1 MAKYTTFE
9 DKLYKNISNYLDELT
24 FSLSGNDKFEARLL
38 YLEGVSSLLG
48 GYDLQE
54 FHNRFEINNI
64 LSYET
69 LFDGA
74 SKLVNLI
81 NNLSVPKAL
90 VLSSLATQ
98 PISIHERKSSGA
110 YYTDHRL
117 ALYIAE
123 EGNKIWDGVRPIID
137 PACGTGILLAA
148 IIYINCGDDKSQ
160 SAIFMEKY
168 IVAADMSPYALR
180 GAMLSLASFT
190 DDLNAL
196 SLMKNNWVCGDSL
209 FYDGWSNIATDG
221 FGLVIANPPWEKVKT
236 VKNEYLNSI
245 GDYGHYGREISN
257 IDDENYQ
264 DAKLKT
270 KNYAEKLANL
280 YPEADSGEM
289 DLYMAFTALI
299 LRLIGSNGTASILIP
314 GGVIRSEGTLKL
326 RREILESSGLISFT
340 VFDNKAKYFA
350 IDSRVKFVN
359 MVFQGSTENKKGE
372 IILKHAKSLDGR
384 VFTEF
389 GVIFDYEVLKQY
401 RPDLSLPELRNQEEY
416 NVFKKMYA
424 NGEEWQG
431 KWNAKFYREV
441 DMTRDK
447 GLFKCFDRSGI
458 PLVEGRMVHQFRLGA
473 KAYQSGTGRKAI
485 WETSKIGESSI
496 QPQFYILPDELP
508 RKLEERVRIARA
520 GFCDIAGQTNE
531 RAMMATLIPSGVVC
545 GNKVPTVSFF
555 GDDANEK
562 TLLWLGIV
570 NSFAFD
576 WLLRRVLT
584 TTVNYF
590 LLRSIPL
597 APLEVSS
604 EVGQKIINSVRKLID
619 LDHNGAGCDNAM
631 KMAEIRTSIEL
642 LCFSAYQLSFD
653 DVELI
658 LYDFPLLDR
667 GQPCLKDETRSTVTR
682 DFILFRMCETY
693 GLPED
698 VRNKYKYRL
707 ENALAIGAIPFI
719 PSQASVRGQ
728 SV

>member
-1 MAKYTTFE
+1 MSKYITLE
-9 DKLYKNISNYLDELT
+9 DKLYASINNRLDGLT
-24 FSLSGNDKFEARLL
+24 SSITESYRFEARLL
-38 YLEGVSSLLG
+38 YLECVSSILG
-48 GYDLQE
+48 GYDVKK
-54 FHNRFEINNI
+54 FHNIFGIDSI

-69 LFDGA
+69 LLDGA
-74 SKLVNLI
+74 CELVKLIKNI
-81 NNLSVPKAL
+81 PVPTAL

-98 PISIHERKSSGA
+98 PLQAHERKSSGA

-123 EGNKIWDGVRPIID
+123 EGNKRWDKLRPIID
-137 PACGTGILLAA
+137 PACGTGILLVA
-148 IIYINCGDDKSQ
+148 ITYINCGDDKNK
-160 SAIFMEKY
+160 SAEFMENY
-168 IVAADMSPYALR
+168 IVAADMSLNALR
-180 GAMLSLASFT
+180 GAMLSLASLT

-196 SLMKNNWVCGDSL
+196 FAMRQNWVCGDSL
-209 FYDGWSNIATDG
+209 FYDEWNETATDG

-236 VKNEYLNSI
+236 IKHEYLNSI
-245 GDYGHYGREISN
+245 GNLGHYGREISN
-257 IDDENYQ
+257 IDDESYQ
-264 DAKLKT
+264 NMRLKT
-270 KNYAEKLANL
+270 KSYAEKLAIL

-326 RREILESSGLISFT
+326 RRKILESSGFISFT

-359 MVFQGSTENKKGE
+359 MVFQGAAENKTDE
-372 IILKHAKSLDGR
+372 IILKHAKFLDGR
-384 VFTEF
+384 VFTDL

-416 NVFKKMYA
+416 NVFKKMYE

-447 GLFKCFDRSGI
+447 GVFKRFDKSGI

-473 KAYQSGTGRKAI
+473 KAYRSGTGRKAV
-485 WETSKIGESSI
+485 WETIQIGESSI
-496 QPQFYILPDELP
+496 QPQFRILPDELP
-508 RKLEERVRIARA
+508 SKLEERVRVARA

-555 GDDANEK
+555 GDDANER

-597 APLEVSS
+597 APIEVSS
-604 EVGQKIINSVRKLID
+604 EVGQKIISSVRKLID
-619 LDHNGAGCDNAM
+619 LDHDGAGYDNAM

-658 LYDFPLLDR
+658 FHDFPLLDR
-667 GQPCLKDETRSTVTR
+667 SQPCLKDETRSTVTR
-682 DFILFRMCETY
+682 DFILFRLCETY
-693 GLPED
+693 GLSED
-698 VRNKYKYRL
+698 VRNKYKSRL
-707 ENALAIGAIPFI
+707 ENALARGAIPFI

>member
-1 MAKYTTFE
+1 MSKYVTLE
-9 DKLYKNISNYLDELT
+9 DKLYKGINAHLDELT
-24 FSLSGNDKFEARLL
+24 SSIKEDDRFEARLL
-38 YLEGVSSLLG
+38 YLECVSSIFG
-48 GYDLQE
+48 GFDIQE
-54 FHNRFEINNI
+54 FHNIFGIDSI
-64 LSYET
+64 LSYED
-69 LFDGA
+69 LLDGA
-74 SKLVNLI
+74 CELVKLIKNI
-81 NNLSVPKAL
+81 PVPTAL

-98 PISIHERKSSGA
+98 PLQAHERKLSGA

-117 ALYIAE
+117 ALHIAE
-123 EGNKIWDGVRPIID
+123 EGGKRWDKLRPIID
-137 PACGTGILLAA
+137 PACGTGILLVA
-148 IIYINCGDDKSQ
+148 ITYINCGDDKNK
-160 SAIFMEKY
+160 SAEFMKDY
-168 IVAADMSPYALR
+168 IVAADMSHNALR
-180 GAMLSLASFT
+180 GALLSLASLT

-196 SLMKNNWVCGDSL
+196 LAMRKNWICGDSL
-209 FYDGWSNIATDG
+209 FYDKWNEVATEG

-236 VKNEYLNSI
+236 IKHEYLNSI
-245 GDYGHYGREISN
+245 GNLGHYGREISN
-257 IDDENYQ
+257 IDEESYQ
-264 DAKLKT
+264 RMRLKT
-270 KNYAEKLANL
+270 KAYAEKLATL

-299 LRLIGSNGTASILIP
+299 LRLISSNGTASILIP
-314 GGVIRSEGTLKL
+314 GGVIRSEGTLNL
-326 RREILESSGLISFT
+326 RRKVLESSDFISFT
-340 VFDNKAKYFA
+340 VFDNKPKYFA

-359 MVFQGSTENKKGE
+359 MVVHGGGGDKTEG

-384 VFTEF
+384 VSTDF
-389 GVIFDYEVLKQY
+389 GVVFDYEVLKQY

-416 NVFKKMYA
+416 NVFKKMYE
-424 NGEEWQG
+424 NGEEWQD

-447 GLFKCFDRSGI
+447 GLFKPFDKSRI

-473 KAYQSGTGRKAI
+473 KAYRSGTGRKAV
-485 WETSKIGESSI
+485 WETIQIGESSI
-496 QPQFYILPDELP
+496 QPQFSILPDELP
-508 RKLEERVRIARA
+508 SKLEERVRVARA

-597 APLEVSS
+597 APIEVSS
-604 EVGQKIINSVRKLID
+604 DMGQKIINSVRTLID
-619 LDHNGAGCDNAM
+619 LDHNGSGCDNAM

-642 LCFSAYQLSFD
+642 LCFSAYKLSFD

-658 LYDFPLLDR
+658 FHDFPLLDR
-667 GQPCLKDETRSTVTR
+667 SQPCLKGETRSTVTR
-682 DFILFRMCETY
+682 DFILLRWCETY
-693 GLPED
+693 GLSED
-698 VRNKYKYRL
+698 VRNKYKCRL
-707 ENALAIGAIPFI
+707 DNALARGAIPFI
-719 PSQASVRGQ
+719 PSQTSVRGQ
-728 SV
+728 PV